1 MQELEQEWT
10 RQEGDEVLLKNQ
22 LKRLHEDLRRVNRAA
37 EKELKKKLDLED
49 KAGKSRALQWG
60 GKE

>member
-1 MQELEQEWT
+1 M
-10 RQEGDEVLLKNQ
+10 QEGDEVLLKNQ

-49 KAGKSRALQWG
+49 KAGKSLALQ
-60 GKE
+60 